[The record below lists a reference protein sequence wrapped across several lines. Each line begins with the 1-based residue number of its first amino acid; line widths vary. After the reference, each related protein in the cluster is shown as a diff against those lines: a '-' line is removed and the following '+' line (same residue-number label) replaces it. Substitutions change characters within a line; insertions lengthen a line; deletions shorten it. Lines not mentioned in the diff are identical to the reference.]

1 MMQIP
6 PLDLTLYRPQA
17 MAMATAAGGSAAAS
31 SGASSSAQVAGEGSV
46 RAGVTQATAA
56 ARAQDFVG
64 APQGARGPDNTPSS
78 AAETPNRDWTTVR
91 QKETVKEPEEPPK
104 EPISK
109 LLMDNLQSLWRASAS
124 MVDLAEEQQRLAQK
138 ALASGQA
145 SDLNAPVVYSDPSKV
160 KRQPPSAAA

>member
-6 PLDLTLYRPQA
+6 PVDLTLYRPQA
-17 MAMATAAGGSAAAS
+17 TAAAAGSSAAAIG
-31 SGASSSAQVAGEGSV
+31 GAASSAQVAGEGSV

-56 ARAQDFVG
+56 AKAQDFVG
-64 APQGARGPDNTPSS
+64 APQGARGPDNTPS
-78 AAETPNRDWTTVR
+78 APAETPNRDWTTVR

-109 LLMDNLQSLWRASAS
+109 LLMDNLQSLWRASSS

-138 ALASGQA
+138 ALASGRA
-145 SDLNAPVVYSDPSKV
+145 SDLNAPVVYADPSKV
-160 KRQPPSAAA
+160 KRPPPSAAA

>member
-6 PLDLTLYRPQA
+6 PVDPTLYRPQA
-17 MAMATAAGGSAAAS
+17 TAAIGGNLAAS
-31 SGASSSAQVAGEGSV
+31 SGAASSAQVAGEGSV
-46 RAGVTQATAA
+46 RAGVTQATATA
-56 ARAQDFVG
+56 KAQDFVG
-64 APQGARGPDNTPSS
+64 APQGARSPDNTPSS

-109 LLMDNLQSLWRASAS
+109 LLMDQLQSLWRASSS

-160 KRQPPSAAA
+160 KRSTPSAAA

>member
-6 PLDLTLYRPQA
+6 PIDLTLYRPPA
-17 MAMATAAGGSAAAS
+17 MAAAAGGGAVAS

-56 ARAQDFVG
+56 ARTQDFVG
-64 APQGARGPDNTPSS
+64 APQGARGPDNTPS
-78 AAETPNRDWTTVR
+78 APAETPNRDWTTVR

-109 LLMDNLQSLWRASAS
+109 LLMDNLQSLWRASSS

-138 ALASGQA
+138 ALASGQG

-160 KRQPPSAAA
+160 KRPPPSAAA

>member
-6 PLDLTLYRPQA
+6 PVDLTLYRPS
-17 MAMATAAGGSAAAS
+17 AMATAAG
-31 SGASSSAQVAGEGSV
+31 SGVSSSAQVAGEGSV

-56 ARAQDFVG
+56 ARTRDFVG
-64 APQGARGPDNTPSS
+64 APQGVRSPDNTPSS
-78 AAETPNRDWTTVR
+78 AAESIGRDWTALH
-91 QKETVKEPEEPPK
+91 QKETVEEPEEPPK

-109 LLMDNLQSLWRASAS
+109 LLMDNLQSLWRASSS

-145 SDLNAPVVYSDPSKV
+145 SDPNAPVVYSDPSKV
-160 KRQPPSAAA
+160 KRRPPSAAA